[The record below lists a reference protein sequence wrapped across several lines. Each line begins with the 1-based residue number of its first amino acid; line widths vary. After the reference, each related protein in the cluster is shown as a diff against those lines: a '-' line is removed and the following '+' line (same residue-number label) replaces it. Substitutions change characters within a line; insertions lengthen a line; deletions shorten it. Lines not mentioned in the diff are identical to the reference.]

1 VSTIRWS
8 WRKRRRH
15 SVEGRWPHVSR
26 HRTGT
31 SNAMR
36 ARAHTYGEVRLQRP
50 ALQKSRLIY
59 IYILLIARVVDC
71 KSWTAPRTEPGTPNG
86 VHTTHGFTAHLR
98 ASHTHDAPRPRGAPR
113 GRAAARISDS
123 YSTKI
128 YLRRRALRLMKL
140 LSLLIRRAYVRTQ
153 KTHIKSRSHRQRTC
167 ERGVH
172 SAGIAIVGT

>member
-1 VSTIRWS
+1 MSTIRWS

-59 IYILLIARVVDC
+59 IYTLLIARVVDC

-86 VHTTHGFTAHLR
+86 VHTTHGFSPRTCAPLTHTMPRAPAARRAGARPR
-98 ASHTHDAPRPRGAPR
+98 ASVILIQPKYISGA
-113 GRAAARISDS
+113 AHCVS
-123 YSTKI
+123 
-128 YLRRRALRLMKL
+128 
-140 LSLLIRRAYVRTQ
+140 
-153 KTHIKSRSHRQRTC
+153 
-167 ERGVH
+167 
-172 SAGIAIVGT
+172 